1 MTKASHLISSKETG
15 SNIPNILENNSD
27 LFDDEI
33 SLNDLIISTNIL
45 LSTRK
50 TTLSIPLLTKEQNEY
65 SLGNKSADDW
75 YSYCN
80 KNVDNKVS

>member
-1 MTKASHLISSKETG
+1 MTKTSHLISSKETG

-50 TTLSIPLLTKEQNEY
+50 TTLSIPLLTKE
-65 SLGNKSADDW
+65 
-75 YSYCN
+75 
-80 KNVDNKVS
+80 

>member
-1 MTKASHLISSKETG
+1 MTKTSHLISSKETG

-65 SLGNKSADDW
+65 SLGNKSADD
-75 YSYCN
+75 
-80 KNVDNKVS
+80 

>member
-1 MTKASHLISSKETG
+1 MASHLISSKETG

-65 SLGNKSADDW
+65 SLGNKSADD
-75 YSYCN
+75 
-80 KNVDNKVS
+80 